1 MLFSLWGQWDNP
13 AISFNLQPSGY
24 VLLILYV
31 VLLVWTARAERH
43 HLRRLTA
50 LNVLVWLTCIL
61 LSLVLGNVLT
71 IGAQSAFPLALLVG
85 VPIVL
90 AGFVGVFP
98 AAVTGLTAGL
108 MHGVWLSHDI
118 LAPFEFML
126 WGIVAAQLLRQD
138 FKGLFARVLRLPFV
152 ASVIGSIAMWTAG
165 ILSCTVLGAG
175 PSLFSLS
182 VCSTA
187 ASANLPFVLLAGAVS
202 GAVVHGLFALL
213 PGWAPRKRAARSLP
227 TRTIRAKVLIIFVP
241 IALVV
246 MLVVLYAVNSTVV
259 GVATRRN
266 IAEAGRTSELAGER
280 AQALVRTGFERLSEL
295 ARSEAVTNTSMRS
308 RAQALDIAEEPAAFF
323 SQVIR
328 IDSSGAVVDASPAID
343 SGFELSSSESDL
355 GSEVIESGT
364 SRMSMVH
371 RLSGGSVVLSLLCP
385 VIQASGDVAGAMIGR
400 LDMEQNPQVR
410 NLMDGLQLTAERS
423 EGFVVDERGL
433 IIVHPDS
440 ARLLTPWYPDTEHSM
455 LVWSEAGSA
464 AFIEGASRETAQL
477 MYRGIVPD
485 TTWSTVISTPYA
497 IVLESAREIVTPIA
511 LLLVCI
517 GLIVGGLLYWL
528 TTRLTSRLDILAMA
542 TADMAQGRLDS
553 PVAVSGDDEVGRLG
567 SAIES
572 MRVGLRTRL
581 KDFALL
587 LRISRAVSANL
598 GMEQNLEP
606 ILTGAVNA
614 TQALSARVILLS
626 AHGEP
631 QREVSY
637 QQGGSL
643 KWKEAEAFSEPLL
656 QIVRNKRGIKVRNAA
671 AYPTAFSPDTAM
683 ALAFPLIAEDRLI
696 GVFVAEYGPRTDF
709 AVSEIEFL
717 GTLAGQAAVAIQ
729 SARLFEA
736 VASERKRLA
745 AILTSASDGIIVTDS
760 DNRLVLA
767 NPAAQQYLDFD
778 PRAATGKAVAELSD
792 EHVLVQLLAKS
803 PAEPAV
809 SVGEFTLS
817 DGRTLYASIS
827 PIVERNGDFLGRV
840 VVMRDISDLKEVAAA
855 KSEFV
860 ATVSHDLRAPLTVI
874 KGYATLAE
882 TGGPLVEKQ
891 KIALEKI
898 RLSVTQM
905 TELIDNLLDL
915 GRIEA
920 GVDVTMSSCELTPL
934 IRDVAVRFR
943 PQAEERGLTLTVKL
957 PLDLPPVAGDPLLL
971 GQAIANLIDN
981 ALKYTPSGFI
991 HVEARL
997 VPDEIVIQVRDSGI
1011 GIPAAN
1017 LPRLFE
1023 KFYRVKSRET
1033 IKIHGT
1039 GLGLSIVKSIAELHG
1054 GRVWAESVPNQ
1065 GSTFN
1070 LALPVKEAADDEVQA
1085 TS

>member
-1 MLFSLWGQWDNP
+1 MSFSLWGQWDNP
-13 AISFNLQPSGY
+13 AISFDLQPSGY

-31 VLLVWTARAERH
+31 VLLVWTARADRH

-61 LSLVLGNVLT
+61 LSLILGNVLT
-71 IGAQSAFPLALLVG
+71 IGALGAPTFAILVV

-108 MHGVWLSHDI
+108 MNGVWLSHDV
-118 LAPFEFML
+118 LAPFEFAL
-126 WGIVAAQLLRQD
+126 LGIVTALLLQQH
-138 FKGLFARVLRLPFV
+138 FKGLFARLLRLPFV
-152 ASVIGSIAMWTAG
+152 ASVIGSVAMWAAG
-165 ILSCTVLGAG
+165 VISCTVLGMG

-182 VCSTA
+182 VCLTA
-187 ASANLPFVLLAGAVS
+187 GSETLPFVLIAGVISA
-202 GAVVHGLFALL
+202 AVVHALFALV
-213 PGWAPRKRAARSLP
+213 PGWAPRKQPPRPLP
-227 TRTIRAKVLIIFVP
+227 TRTIKAKVLLIFVP
-241 IALVV
+241 IALIV
-246 MLVVLYAVNSTVV
+246 MLVVLYSVNSTVV

-266 IAEAGRTSELAGER
+266 VAEAGRTSELAGDR
-280 AQALVRTGFERLSEL
+280 ARSMVRTGFERLSEL
-295 ARSEAVTNTSMRS
+295 ARTQSDTASSTNPGSQT
-308 RAQALDIAEEPAAFF
+308 LDIAEEPAAFF
-323 SQVIR
+323 SQVIYVG
-328 IDSSGAVVDASPAID
+328 SSGAVFDASPALD
-343 SGFELSSSESDL
+343 SGTALSATEIDL
-355 GSEVIESGT
+355 SSEVIESGT
-364 SRMSMVH
+364 SRMSTVH
-371 RLSGGSVVLSLLCP
+371 RLSDDSVVLSLLCP
-385 VIQASGDVAGAMIGR
+385 VIEESGDIAGAMVGR
-400 LDMEQNPQVR
+400 IDMENSPLIR
-410 NLMDGLQLTAERS
+410 NLVDGLQLTAAHS
-423 EGFVVDERGL
+423 VGFIVDERGL
-433 IIVHPDS
+433 IIVHPNS
-440 ARLLTPWYPDTEHSM
+440 ARLLTPWYPDTENSTT
-455 LVWSEAGSA
+455 VWSEPGSSA
-464 AFIEGASRETAQL
+464 LIEGASQDTAL
-477 MYRGIVPD
+477 LTYRGIVPD
-485 TTWSTVISTPYA
+485 TTWSTVISTPYVV
-497 IVLESAREIVTPIA
+497 VLESAREIVTPIA
-511 LLLVCI
+511 ILLVCI

-528 TTRLTSRLDILAMA
+528 TTRLTSRLDILALA
-542 TADMAQGRLDS
+542 TANMAQGKLDS
-553 PVAVSGDDEVGRLG
+553 PVGVSGDDEVGRLG

-626 AHGEP
+626 SRSEP

-643 KWKEAEAFSEPLL
+643 RWKEAEAFSEPLL

-696 GVFVAEYGPRTDF
+696 GVFIAEYGPRTDF

-778 PRAATGKAVAELSD
+778 PQGATGRAVADLST
-792 EHVLVQLLAKS
+792 EQELVQLLAKS

-840 VVMRDISDLKEVAAA
+840 VVMRDITDLREIADA

-891 KIALEKI
+891 KVALEKI

-943 PQAEERGLTLTVKL
+943 PQAEARGLTLTVKL
-957 PLDLPPVAGDPLLL
+957 PLDLPPVAGDPLLI

-981 ALKYTPSGFI
+981 AIKYTSSGFI
-991 HVEARL
+991 HVEAKL
-997 VPDEIVIQVRDSGI
+997 VPDEIVVQVRDSGI

-1023 KFYRVKSRET
+1023 KFYRVKSRDT

-1054 GRVWAESVPNQ
+1054 GRAWAESVPNQ
-1065 GSTFN
+1065 GSTFY
-1070 LALPVKEAADDEVQA
+1070 LALPVKEVIESEVQA
-1085 TS
+1085 ES